1 MIQLMQGDCLE
12 HLKKITTDGVQLV
25 LTDIPYG
32 EVNRSSGGL
41 RNLNKQEA
49 DIVTFELSDLVK
61 QITRITKGSCYVFCG
76 IEQVS
81 ELKRLFVAG
90 GMSVRLGIW
99 EKTNPSPMNGTKV
112 WLSSIECCI
121 FARKPGAVFTE
132 HCKSVVWRNPSTRS
146 KIHPTQKPVA
156 LFERLILASSLEGQ
170 TVCDPFMGSG
180 TTGVACKHLQRNFI
194 GIEKHPPYFEAAS
207 QRINAE
213 PSMDGVVAE
222 LKEEFKDFLG
232 QAAEDDTPNPEVH

>member
-1 MIQLMQGDCLE
+1 MIQLLQGDCLE
-12 HLKKITTDGVQLV
+12 HLKKIPTDGVQLV

-180 TTGVACKHLQRNFI
+180 TTAMSAANFNRDYIGIDVSPDYCKLAKERIKKHL
-194 GIEKHPPYFEAAS
+194 S
-207 QRINAE
+207 Q
-213 PSMDGVVAE
+213 PKLV
-222 LKEEFKDFLG
+222 
-232 QAAEDDTPNPEVH
+232 